1 MTQFCFTSEH
11 NGLAAARQF
20 DQADELAG
28 FRAEFTFPTN
38 AEGEPLLYFAGHSLG
53 LMPKRAREALLE
65 ECDTWGKYAVKG
77 HFETGRPW
85 VRCHT
90 QVADSLARI
99 AGAKP
104 AEVVAMNTLTVN
116 LHLMMVSFYRPTKT
130 RYKIIIEKNAFPSD
144 QYAVDSQALF
154 HGFDPADAIVELEPK
169 PGQLAITDEDVLEQI
184 AAIGDEL
191 ALVMIGNCNYLSG
204 QCFAMQAITE
214 LGHQMGAMVGFNLA
228 HGAGNIL
235 LDLHDCNA
243 DFAVWCCYKF
253 LNAGPGGM
261 AAAFVHERH
270 HGDDAIPR
278 FEGWWGAREQDR
290 FKMRR
295 KIDPIPSAEGWAL
308 SNSPVF
314 QMAALRASMELFD
327 AATMPRLRKKSVK
340 LTAYLEWL
348 LMENA
353 GDFLEVITPAY
364 SAEKQTRGCTLSL
377 RFKKDPRGM
386 LKVLSERG
394 AVTDFREPDIIRVAP
409 IPLYNSY
416 EDVFRFSEIVTEF
429 CSGGLR

>member
-1 MTQFCFTSEH
+1 
-11 NGLAAARQF
+11 
-20 DQADELAG
+20 
-28 FRAEFTFPTN
+28 
-38 AEGEPLLYFAGHSLG
+38 
-53 LMPKRAREALLE
+53 MPRRAREALQE

-85 VRCHT
+85 VRYHSY
-90 QVADSLARI
+90 VADSLARI

-104 AEVVAMNTLTVN
+104 TEVVAMNTLTVN

-169 PGQLAITDEDVLEQI
+169 PGQLAIADEDILEQI
-184 AAIGDEL
+184 AAVGDEL
-191 ALVMIGNCNYLSG
+191 ALVMLGNCNYLSG
-204 QCFAMQAITE
+204 QCFDMQAITK
-214 LGHQMGAMVGFNLA
+214 LGHEMGAMVGFNLA

-235 LDLHDCNA
+235 LNLHDCNV

-270 HGDDAIPR
+270 HGADNIPR
-278 FEGWWGAREQDR
+278 FEGWWGTKEQDR

-295 KIDPIPSAEGWAL
+295 KIDRIPSAEAWAL

-327 AATMPRLRKKSVK
+327 AATMPRLREKSIK

-348 LMENA
+348 LLENA
-353 GDFLEVITPAY
+353 DDYVEIMTPA
-364 SAEKQTRGCTLSL
+364 SFSGKTDPRLHLIPAFQERPQGHAASSL
-377 RFKKDPRGM
+377 RQRRRHRFQGTGHHPRRPHPS
-386 LKVLSERG
+386 L
-394 AVTDFREPDIIRVAP
+394 
-409 IPLYNSY
+409 
-416 EDVFRFSEIVTEF
+416 
-429 CSGGLR
+429 